1 MTWGTPNKKVDFISR
16 QHVKDRKA
24 QHGWAVTSHHWV
36 SLLVSLSCNIW
47 WCWPCH
53 TTDLI
58 NQWPTTTGHLMM
70 LTIGAMVN
78 KGVRPAHNDL
88 ICIGWGSSM
97 ASILVCSC
105 SRCSHQYVIN
115 EQLLCWK
122 FFSRTLR
129 FWGTPCLSS
138 ASVPWKQSSKSAQ
151 NGPKVSQSGPNQHFK
166 WFRPCWTF
174 LHLFG
179 KVRKKLFSEVEDT
192 LEVIYVI
199 GVFSLWKQ
207 LFPKVSKSVWK
218 CSRGVL
224 KWSKPLFKVFLAVL
238 DLLQHFWTVFEGF
251 RLMSCNRAGYGSR
264 SENTPPKNFGRQ
276 TWNFFW
282 WYLNTFEFELHSS
295 TRLSY

>member
-1 MTWGTPNKKVDFISR
+1 MNSRVSSTSENNFSPTFPKVC
-16 QHVKDRKA
+16 RKV
-24 QHGWAVTSHHWV
+24 QHGLKH
-36 SLLVSLSCNIW
+36 LK
-47 WCWPCH
+47 CW
-53 TTDLI
+53 
-58 NQWPTTTGHLMM
+58 
-70 LTIGAMVN
+70 
-78 KGVRPAHNDL
+78 
-88 ICIGWGSSM
+88 
-97 ASILVCSC
+97 
-105 SRCSHQYVIN
+105 
-115 EQLLCWK
+115 
-122 FFSRTLR
+122 F
-129 FWGTPCLSS
+129 
-138 ASVPWKQSSKSAQ
+138 
-151 NGPKVSQSGPNQHFK
+151 GPLWN
-166 WFRPCWTF
+166 T
-174 LHLFG
+174 FG
-179 KVRKKLFSEVEDT
+179 KVGKKLFSEVEDT

>member
-70 LTIGAMVN
+70 LTIGALVN

-105 SRCSHQYVIN
+105 SRCSHQYVIKTPPSEVTPN
-115 EQLLCWK
+115 IPTNSTYPWISHVFVGK
-122 FFSRTLR
+122 GGTLENTAVC
-129 FWGTPCLSS
+129 GLLSS
-138 ASVPWKQSSKSAQ
+138 AVAPIPRWM
-151 NGPKVSQSGPNQHFK
+151 VSTNSGTSNSIWNMAIH
-166 WFRPCWTF
+166 R
-174 LHLFG
+174 H
-179 KVRKKLFSEVEDT
+179 
-192 LEVIYVI
+192 
-199 GVFSLWKQ
+199 SL
-207 LFPKVSKSVWK
+207 
-218 CSRGVL
+218 
-224 KWSKPLFKVFLAVL
+224 
-238 DLLQHFWTVFEGF
+238 
-251 RLMSCNRAGYGSR
+251 
-264 SENTPPKNFGRQ
+264 
-276 TWNFFW
+276 
-282 WYLNTFEFELHSS
+282 
-295 TRLSY
+295 